1 MANGT
6 ERERVGE
13 KWERERERERDSE
26 RCIERLVREQACL
39 REREKSACVPELELS
54 LPRPMNRARESCH
67 AWGRGCS
74 SAMLH

>member
-1 MANGT
+1 MG
-6 ERERVGE
+6 ERD
-13 KWERERERERDSE
+13 RERDSE
-26 RCIERLVREQACL
+26 RCIERLAREQACL

-54 LPRPMNRARESCH
+54 QPRQMNRARERESCH